1 MIVDVN
7 VPSSA
12 TATLVLAAPAAG
24 YRDWVAITNHGNATV
39 YYSVDGSA
47 DVTIANGVK
56 AGIPLVAG
64 ATHFLSRSAGSPS
77 SNFGPVYVV
86 QTSGASQEVSVQYL
100 P

>member
-7 VPSSA
+7 VASSA

-39 YYSVDGSA
+39 FYSVDGSA
-47 DVTIANGVK
+47 DVTIPGGVK
-56 AGIPLVAG
+56 AGIPLVPG

>member
-7 VPSSA
+7 VPSSS
-12 TATLVLAAPAAG
+12 TPTLVLAAPAAG
-24 YRDWVAITNHGNATV
+24 YRDWVAITNHGDATV
-39 YYSVDGSA
+39 YYSIDGTA
-47 DVTIANGVK
+47 NVTVANGVR
-56 AGIPLVAG
+56 AGIPLVPG
-64 ATHFLSRSAGSPS
+64 ATHFFTRSTGSPS